1 MERCSPLGA
10 PRKLTVR
17 ACEEPEEHKRKVHFA
32 SLMDVCLLKNAE
44 LETKHQK
51 YKGRVVLR
59 GDIVKDD
66 SGSYAV
72 FTEQGSSASQ
82 MTAAKIMDIISRL
95 PGCDGQAAD
104 AVSAYTQV
112 KMEDAHKLLK
122 IPKSEC
128 PDIWIRL
135 PRHKWPKSWS
145 SMEDPVVPL
154 ERNLYGHPLAGLLW
168 ERQFEKIL
176 LKHGWEK
183 IPNWECLFVHRETG
197 LFLSVYVD
205 NIKLAGRNKIL
216 IRCGKYSTKK
226 SIWENQHLSLIMY
239 TWDALKDNVK

>member
-1 MERCSPLGA
+1 M
-10 PRKLTVR
+10 T
-17 ACEEPEEHKRKVHFA
+17 
-32 SLMDVCLLKNAE
+32 
-44 LETKHQK
+44 
-51 YKGRVVLR
+51 
-59 GDIVKDD
+59 
-66 SGSYAV
+66 
-72 FTEQGSSASQ
+72 
-82 MTAAKIMDIISRL
+82 TAAKIMDIISRL

-112 KMEDAHKLLK
+112 KMEDAHKSLK

-176 LKHGWEK
+176 LKHDWEK
-183 IPNWECLFVHRETG
+183 IPNWECLFVHREKG
-197 LFLSVYVD
+197 LFLAVYVD
-205 NIKLAGRNKIL
+205 DIKLDGKKKIL
-216 IRCGKYSTKK
+216 IRCGNYLIKK
-226 SIWENQHLSLIMY
+226 LIWENQHLSWIMY
-239 TWDALKDNVK
+239 TWDALNDNAK

>member
-1 MERCSPLGA
+1 MNGHMSS
-10 PRKLTVR
+10 
-17 ACEEPEEHKRKVHFA
+17 EECRIG
-32 SLMDVCLLKNAE
+32 D
-44 LETKHQK
+44 ETSK
-51 YKGRVVLR
+51 YKGRVGLR

-72 FTEQGSSASQ
+72 ITEQGSSASQ
-82 MTAAKIMDIISRL
+82 ITAAKIMDIISRL
-95 PGCDGQAAD
+95 PGCAGQAAD

-112 KMEDAHKLLK
+112 KMEDARKLFK

-154 ERNLYGHPLAGLLW
+154 QRNLYGHPLAGLLC

-183 IPNWECLFVHRETG
+183 F
-197 LFLSVYVD
+197 S
-205 NIKLAGRNKIL
+205 KLGMSLCTSWKRI
-216 IRCGKYSTKK
+216 IIICVCG
-226 SIWENQHLSLIMY
+226 
-239 TWDALKDNVK
+239 